1 MCQRYSEAELDLR
14 SGLAEK
20 SLDIA
25 QECIE
30 AWMSPASEAAEDLI
44 QTAART

>member
-20 SLDIA
+20 SLEIA
-25 QECIE
+25 QEFIRGLDV
-30 AWMSPASEAAEDLI
+30 AKRRKQPK
-44 QTAART
+44 T